1 MAGPSP
7 LAGIEARIAELF
19 GAAVD
24 WRRET
29 GVVHVAA
36 IGARPRAA
44 IAVGADAPRSPTDRF
59 VLGFARARA
68 DVLVTTAAILRAEPA
83 LVHRTADDPR
93 EEEAWSRWRAEVLGR
108 RAPPRLLVL
117 TASGAFDREHP
128 ALRAGAEPLVW
139 TTQDA
144 TPAAALSAA
153 LTALRAQA
161 GVETIVVEAGPKS
174 TAGLY
179 ASPASAGDVDE
190 LLLGIYAGGAFPAV
204 EGPLLPSTEV
214 LARCFGGSR
223 AEPATRRRVV
233 EASGE
238 WLFERY
244 RRAPAAA

>member
-1 MAGPSP
+1 LAGPSP